1 VAGERVSICAGPFAG
16 LSGIVLR
23 KKGSLRVVITLDL
36 IMQSVAVEVNI
47 EDLEPVYNFAPAGHG
62 SVLAVLQKS

>member
-1 VAGERVSICAGPFAG
+1 VSICAGPFAG

-47 EDLEPVYNFAPAGHG
+47 EDLELVHDFAPAGHG
-62 SVLAVLQKS
+62 SAPANLSKS